1 MDKLIA
7 LTGSVPSNFS
17 TVAVTSREAEAL
29 PTCRGVSVAE
39 PMSFL
44 LRFFFRVKGRPPVSF
59 QQKRERVQE

>member
-39 PMSFL
+39 PSFL